1 VFKKSIPVVLMLLS
15 LAGLCLGMLL
25 TAEHFDLNHSN
36 TGHSTSVLGFDGLQC
51 GEGGGCQKVNTS
63 SYAKISL
70 GENREPMP
78 VSVPAV
84 GFFFMLAFLTGA
96 AIRATPRRRRYYLS
110 LAALFC
116 VPALAF
122 ALYLFAVQA
131 LVIGSFCVYCLGLDA
146 LTITVAALIYVGH
159 GGGLAGIIEDVKN
172 SPRFTAAICILAML
186 YMDYRIYEMYTTW
199 IEDGASTAAFG
210 SAARGSDSH
219 GSHGAHDA
227 ADETDPKVLEE
238 ARQAV
243 AEFVAGYPELSTV
256 EIEVNP
262 FDGTRGNLD
271 GGILVTEFADFE
283 CPHCK
288 LAGFYVKDIAH
299 RYGDRVGFVF
309 KNYPLGTACNDN
321 IKRDVHEDACEAAV
335 GVQCAKRQGAFWPF
349 HDGTFDNQG
358 DLGRATLLRV
368 AAQLGL
374 DGNVFAECLEK
385 DTVWD
390 EVRTQVAQGHE
401 AGLTGTP
408 TFFINGKLL
417 PNSHPLFVE
426 AAIRYELREHGETS
440 LPEDVDAMFPR

>member
-1 VFKKSIPVVLMLLS
+1 MLSRYLPIVLMLLS
-15 LAGLCLGMLL
+15 VAGFCLGMLL
-25 TAEHFDLNHSN
+25 TAEHFDLNHAS
-36 TGHSTSVLGFDGLQC
+36 TGHSTSVLGFDSLQC
-51 GEGGGCQKVNTS
+51 GEGGGCEKVNTS
-63 SYAKISL
+63 SFAKISL
-70 GENREPMP
+70 GESREAMP

-96 AIRATPRRRRYYLS
+96 AFRATPRKRRHYLA

-131 LVIGSFCVYCLGLDA
+131 FVIGTFCVYCLGLDA
-146 LTITVAALIYVGH
+146 ITISAALLTFVGH
-159 GGGLAGIIEDVKN
+159 GGGVAGIIADVKT
-172 SPRFTAAICILAML
+172 SPRFTAAICIFAML
-186 YMDYRIYEMYTTW
+186 FMNYRIYGLYTGW
-199 IEDGASTAAFG
+199 IEDTTSTTASGSTASG
-210 SAARGSDSH
+210 GDSH
-219 GSHGAHDA
+219 GDHSDHGTP
-227 ADETDPKVLEE
+227 DETDPKVLEE

-243 AEFVAGYPELSTV
+243 AEFVAGYPALSTV
-256 EIEVNP
+256 EIDVNP
-262 FDGTRGNLD
+262 FDGAKGNLD
-271 GGILVTEFADFE
+271 SGIIVTEFADFE

-321 IKRDVHEDACEAAV
+321 LKRDVHADACEAAV
-335 GVQCAKRQGAFWPF
+335 GVQCAKRQGAFWTF

-374 DGNVFAECLEK
+374 DGDAFEECLEK

-390 EVRTQVAQGHE
+390 EVRTQVAQGRE

-408 TFFINGKLL
+408 TFFINGKQL

-426 AAIRYELREHGETS
+426 AAIRYELSERGETS
-440 LPEDVDAMFPR
+440 LPEDADGIFPR